1 MANTARYNLVFA
13 DGPFWTAH
21 NLTGII
27 VDGDTADPVPY
38 VFDATPPSG
47 KPGVVQFWLFGDGVH
62 TVEAMTDAQRAAY
75 LSKYLERFIGPGAAH
90 YTSSVYHDFTRDA
103 YIGGGFSAGGHPS

>member
-1 MANTARYNLVFA
+1 MA
-13 DGPFWTAH
+13 DGALRLVDTVLERYERERRTA
-21 NLTGII
+21 NISRVAI
-27 VDGDTADPVPY
+27 V
-38 VFDATPPSG
+38 SS
-47 KPGVVQFWLFGDGVH
+47 LNRHGVH